1 MESSAAASG
10 PATWVVTAAA
20 SLLIRTNCICRGVG
34 PSPVEEFWGLM
45 NDDFLCRMLLQLLN
59 PAVSKQL
66 LYTES
71 IVFITTVGS
80 DAYA

>member
-1 MESSAAASG
+1 
-10 PATWVVTAAA
+10 
-20 SLLIRTNCICRGVG
+20 
-34 PSPVEEFWGLM
+34 M